1 MLEETPRPGPGSTF
15 DNTGR
20 LPQTCTGRL
29 LSIDVASGER
39 MELPGDLVPG
49 RPSWS
54 PDGLRL
60 AFSQASADGSDPA
73 IYVVDRD
80 GENLTRLADGDGP
93 ADWSP
98 DGTWLEFNRWNW
110 DLPRDT
116 DHAEV
121 WVVPVGGGKALRIAG
136 PATAAWSVGSPI
148 E

>member
-1 MLEETPRPGPGSTF
+1 M
-15 DNTGR
+15 
-20 LPQTCTGRL
+20 
-29 LSIDVASGER
+29 SIDVASGER
-39 MELPGDLVPG
+39 TELTGDLVPG

-60 AFSQASADGSDPA
+60 AFAQASADGSDPA

-80 GENLTRLADGDGP
+80 GANLTRLADGDGP

-98 DGTWLEFNRWNW
+98 DGTWLAFNRWNW
-110 DLPRDT
+110 DLPRNT

-121 WVVPVGGGKALRIAG
+121 WVVPVGGGEALRIAG
-136 PATAAWSVGSPI
+136 PAAAAWSVGSPI